1 MIGAMSIR
9 YAKAK
14 FRAKS
19 KTLAKSWHLGFVVGF
34 ALITPAAFADE
45 IAPADAK
52 AVVERQIHAFERGDD
67 NGAWDLAAPAIREK
81 FSSAAAF
88 SEMVRERYGPIYNHR
103 SVEFG
108 PAARRGD
115 DVGMVVTLVANDNE
129 VWSAIFVVTRQG
141 DGGWRTSSC
150 LLAKAPQTSL

>member
-1 MIGAMSIR
+1 MVGSMSKIG
-9 YAKAK
+9 
-14 FRAKS
+14 S
-19 KTLAKSWHLGFVVGF
+19 KLGIAGFVAGF
-34 ALITPAAFADE
+34 AFFLPAAFAEDT
-45 IAPADAK
+45 APADAE

-67 NGAWDLAAPAIREK
+67 TGAWDLAAPEIRDK
-81 FSSAAAF
+81 FSTAAEF
-88 SEMVRERYGPIYNHR
+88 TQMVRERYGPVYSHR

-129 VWSAIFVVTRQG
+129 VWKAIFVVTKQG

-150 LLAKAPQTSL
+150 LLAKAPQTNL